1 MVDDDKNK
9 DDNVKAQMRTRFEW
23 LYGFTEKLT
32 GAFRILFSLI
42 CGFMIAVIAYAFA
55 VDYDRARDTL
65 LGLFGHHMIMRAV
78 LITVSVLLM
87 IVIIFAW
94 RQNWNHG
101 IIMGTGLMIIIG
113 FNMVLVFNNN
123 LVMIPVMALWIL
135 MIVLMM
141 MKHREPHR
149 IDIE

>member
-1 MVDDDKNK
+1 MMADDRNK

-23 LYGFTEKLT
+23 LYVFTEKLT
-32 GAFRILFSLI
+32 EALKILFSLI
-42 CGFMIAVIAYAFA
+42 CGFMISVIAYAFA
-55 VDYDRARDTL
+55 ADYDKARDTL

-78 LITVSVLLM
+78 LIVASVMLM
-87 IVIIFAW
+87 IVIIFAG

-123 LVMIPVMALWIL
+123 LAIIPVMALWIL
-135 MIVLMM
+135 MIILMM
-141 MKHREPHR
+141 RHREPHR

>member
-42 CGFMIAVIAYAFA
+42 CGFMIAVIAYAFTA
-55 VDYDRARDTL
+55 DYDKARDTL
-65 LGLFGHHMIMRAV
+65 LGLFGQHMIMRAV
-78 LITVSVLLM
+78 LIAASVMLM

-123 LVMIPVMALWIL
+123 LAIIPVIALWIL
-135 MIVLMM
+135 MM
-141 MKHREPHR
+141 MKRGEPHR

>member
-1 MVDDDKNK
+1 MADDSNK
-9 DDNVKAQMRTRFEW
+9 DDNVKAQVRTRFEW

-32 GAFRILFSLI
+32 GALRILFSLI
-42 CGFMIAVIAYAFA
+42 CGFMIAVITYAFA
-55 VDYDRARDTL
+55 TDYDKARDTL
-65 LGLFGHHMIMRAV
+65 LGLFGQHMIMQAV
-78 LITVSVLLM
+78 LIVASVLLM

-123 LVMIPVMALWIL
+123 IAIIPVMALWIL
-135 MIVLMM
+135 MIILMM
-141 MKHREPHR
+141 RHREPHR